1 MTANGSLAAPAEY
14 RFAIPAWL
22 CSSSSIGRG
31 QPCSTFPNFSQAK
44 LTSLSES
51 QYRLGSV

>member
-1 MTANGSLAAPAEY
+1 MTANGRPEAPATY

-31 QPCSTFPNFSQAK
+31 QPCSTASRNRCNDPTPG
-44 LTSLSES
+44 LPP
-51 QYRLGSV
+51 